1 MAWLMYFQLKIAK
14 VLFVRLIM
22 FFYAFSSLCYF
33 KVGFIIRTAWIFMLL
48 ECFSDAFNVFV
59 ICVFLVSRGDQF
71 TCG

>member
-1 MAWLMYFQLKIAK
+1 
-14 VLFVRLIM
+14 M

-33 KVGFIIRTAWIFMLL
+33 KVGFIIRTTWIFMLL